1 MMGNKFPAQTK
12 NNFLG
17 TPLGII
23 LAIIFFPFFFT
34 WWVYKRDWNPGIK
47 WAFMLVFWLLVA
59 ISQITNPQQ
68 KDIISIPIQNISP
81 IPAISIN
88 NLSFDKT
95 RGNNYFSAKYARD
108 YMDLAN
114 KKAPG
119 TIKNV
124 YLTLLPDNPTGITE
138 EEYKKST
145 SQISLTIAV
154 NPFFWNLADNPTK
167 IKLLTTAINEL
178 KNTFSGLPHITITD
192 GARTLAEA
200 SLPSLNSKPQIT
212 LK

>member
-1 MMGNKFPAQTK
+1 MDNKFPAQTK

-23 LAIIFFPFFFT
+23 LAVIFFPFFFT

-68 KDIISIPIQNISP
+68 KNISP
-81 IPAISIN
+81 SPAISIN
-88 NLSFDKT
+88 YLSFDKT
-95 RGNNYFSAKYARD
+95 RGNNHFSAKYAQN

-114 KKAPG
+114 KTAPG
-119 TIKNV
+119 AVKNV
-124 YLTLLPDNPTGITE
+124 YLELLPENPAGKTE
-138 EEYKKST
+138 EEYKKNI
-145 SQISLTIAV
+145 SQISLTITV
-154 NPFFWNLADNPTK
+154 NQFYWNLADNPTK
-167 IKLLTTAINEL
+167 KKLLTTALNEL
-178 KNTFSGLPHITITD
+178 KNTFSGLPHLTITD
-192 GARTLAEA
+192 GTKTLAEA
-200 SLPSLNSKPQIT
+200 SLPSLNSNPQII